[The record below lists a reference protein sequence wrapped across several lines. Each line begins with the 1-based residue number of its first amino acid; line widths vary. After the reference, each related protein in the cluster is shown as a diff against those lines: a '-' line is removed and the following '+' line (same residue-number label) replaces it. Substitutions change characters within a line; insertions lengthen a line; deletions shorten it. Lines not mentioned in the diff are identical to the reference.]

1 MPAPQ
6 PSRVPAGVPTGG
18 RFAASR
24 HTDPGTDLLER
35 TDPDAEREL
44 FDRFS
49 ASARHWGNRLGVD
62 ADDLLQDTAVEFY
75 ATLARRRGA
84 GDPQPGLNGRIVK
97 PADRAA
103 SPMANPGGWIHRIA
117 YNIAARRVAGTNSS
131 ADLAALREYRTRLQD
146 AENRCGCALSPAE
159 ADRLADEIRL
169 ARPPRR
175 RPTPGFHRRVR
186 TVSTEAL
193 GPDWDAP
200 ADSNTLEMG
209 EFRVHTA
216 GAAAENLLSRSGS
229 PGRAAARR
237 LAWDVVADVTGA
249 PVVVPEVID
258 PGTSREAARLVDA
271 AGGPVAV
278 SRRWARDPHDP
289 AVTALFTPFGRLDT
303 HEQQS
308 VIRTIHRSG
317 GYGDKVWAAALQAAT
332 VRRDRRAG

>member
-1 MPAPQ
+1 MPVPQ

-35 TDPDAEREL
+35 TDPAAEREL

-62 ADDLLQDTAVEFY
+62 VEDLLQDTALEFY
-75 ATLARRRGA
+75 AALSRQRGA
-84 GDPQPGLNGRIVK
+84 GDPQPGLNGRTVR
-97 PADRAA
+97 PANSPA

-117 YNIAARRVAGTNSS
+117 YNIAARRVAGTKSS

-146 AENRCGCALSPAE
+146 AETRCGRDLSPAE

-200 ADSNTLEMG
+200 ADSNTGETG

-237 LAWDVVADVTGA
+237 LAGDAVADGTDA
-249 PVVVPEVID
+249 PVVVPEVIAR
-258 PGTSREAARLVDA
+258 GTARDAARLVDD
-271 AGGPVAV
+271 AGGATAV
-278 SRRWARDPHDP
+278 SRRWALDPQHP
-289 AVTALFTPFGRLDT
+289 AVTALFTPFGRLDSG
-303 HEQQS
+303 EQRA

-317 GYGDKVWAAALQAAT
+317 GYSDQVWAAALHAAT